1 MVRRLSW
8 GRGLDNLQ
16 NPNNATP
23 DNTPPGHTTPN
34 NNVGALALTAFGS
47 VLLVWLGL
55 YVGLMIGGV
64 VFGLFFGMMLSYLIL
79 IMVKAQKA
87 VWALVVLIFLITNI
101 ISLIIFLSKPIDL
114 IHSPI
119 FILILIDI
127 LIYTLTAL
135 MLFDFCGFKNL
146 WAKIGIGIFFLLLF
160 GLPSLFSMIVLLAVV
175 SVTV

>member
-1 MVRRLSW
+1 M
-8 GRGLDNLQ
+8 Q
-16 NPNNATP
+16 NPNNTTP
-23 DNTPPGHTTPN
+23 D
-34 NNVGALALTAFGS
+34 NNVGALASTAVGS

-87 VWALVVLIFLITNI
+87 VWALVFLICVIVNI
-101 ISLIIFLSKPIDL
+101 IALIILSKFIDL
-114 IHSPI
+114 RDPQI
-119 FILILIDI
+119 FALIIIDI

-160 GLPSLFSMIVLLAVV
+160 GLPSLFGMIALLAVV

>member
-1 MVRRLSW
+1 
-8 GRGLDNLQ
+8 
-16 NPNNATP
+16 
-23 DNTPPGHTTPN
+23 
-34 NNVGALALTAFGS
+34 
-47 VLLVWLGL
+47 
-55 YVGLMIGGV
+55 MIGGV

-87 VWALVVLIFLITNI
+87 VWALVFLICVIVNI
-101 ISLIIFLSKPIDL
+101 IALIILSKFIDL
-114 IHSPI
+114 RDPQI
-119 FILILIDI
+119 FALIIIDI

-160 GLPSLFSMIVLLAVV
+160 GLPSLFGMIALLAVV

>member
-1 MVRRLSW
+1 M
-8 GRGLDNLQ
+8 Q
-16 NPNNATP
+16 NPNNTTP
-23 DNTPPGHTTPN
+23 DNTPLDNTTPN
-34 NNVGALALTAFGS
+34 NNVGALALTAVGS

-87 VWALVVLIFLITNI
+87 VWALIFLIFLITNI
-101 ISLIIFLSKPIDL
+101 IALIILSKFIELRDSQIFAL
-114 IHSPI
+114 II
-119 FILILIDI
+119 IDI

-146 WAKIGIGIFFLLLF
+146 WAKIGIGIFFLLFF
-160 GLPSLFSMIVLLAVV
+160 GLPSLFGMIVLLAVV